1 MFKVGMGSLT
11 ETHNSDI
18 ALLAEQKDVLNFHHS
33 EYMKFPVSQKL
44 TLDKGSLAE
53 MLCDVCENGIVAVA
67 SCLECQQNL
76 CTTCKSRH
84 KNMRSSVNHH
94 FLEFE
99 SDIDTS
105 ERFTCFKHQREK
117 TLYCIE
123 CSKML
128 CIPCKLLYHAHHA
141 TRDIDECN
149 NDVGLEEK
157 NGPNQ
162 SEAYGINALAVK
174 DEHVPIPMS
183 INNIN
188 ETESFLEN
196 NLSMKV
202 YRDQT
207 ASKRSYMFSSSIV
220 CGTDL
225 RSLRDLMLKLE
236 GDTCS
241 IDSTSCKHS
250 CRLCVFKV

>member
-1 MFKVGMGSLT
+1 MFKVGMGSLA

-18 ALLAEQKDVLNFHHS
+18 ALLVDKNDVLNFHHG

-44 TLDKGSLAE
+44 TLDKGSFAE

-67 SCLECQQNL
+67 SCLECQQNV
-76 CTTCKSRH
+76 CITCKSRH
-84 KNMRSSVNHH
+84 RNMRSSVNHH
-94 FLEFE
+94 FLAFG
-99 SDIDTS
+99 SDIDTP
-105 ERFTCFKHQREK
+105 EKFRCFKHQREK

-128 CIPCKLLYHAHHA
+128 CIPCKLLYHTHHA
-141 TRDIDECN
+141 TRDIDERN
-149 NDVGLEEK
+149 KDVGMEETSV
-157 NGPNQ
+157 PNKC
-162 SEAYGINALAVK
+162 EAYGINALAVK
-174 DEHVPIPMS
+174 DEHVPLPMS
-183 INNIN
+183 LNNMN
-188 ETESFLEN
+188 KTESVLEN

-207 ASKRSYMFSSSIV
+207 ASNRSNMFSSSIV

-241 IDSTSCKHS
+241 INSTSCKHS